1 MDQIQ
6 EGFALMGVGM
16 GVVFAFLVLLVG
28 CLHISA
34 RFFEHFGH
42 LFPEP
47 PADQPAAFE
56 DEDHSADV
64 AVAVAAAARAR
75 KMTRG

>member
-16 GVVFAFLVLLVG
+16 GVVFAFLILLVLL
-28 CLHISA
+28 LNISTKI
-34 RFFEHFGH
+34 FERFGH
-42 LFPEP
+42 LFPDHHETEP
-47 PADQPAAFE
+47 AFE
-56 DEDHSADV
+56 DEDHSADI

-75 KMTRG
+75 DIARG